1 MGNIE
6 INDINVGVVGL
17 GLMGTSF
24 IATLLMTG
32 HKVIAIAPLAED
44 MNVAPE
50 RINNHLILCGE
61 SGLLSKPVEKYLL
74 QLVISEDYALLHSC
88 KLVVECVIEKPEI
101 KKLVYEKIES
111 VVSGDTIIASNTS
124 AIPISE
130 LQKYLVNPERF
141 LGIHWAEPSYFT
153 RFMEITS
160 GENTAI
166 EYTEW
171 VYKLAHY
178 WGKEATLLRKD
189 LRGFVTNRL
198 MYAVYREGLSIVAHG
213 EATLEDVD
221 KAFRYDAGSWM
232 TLMGIFRRMDFM
244 GLKDYVE
251 IFKTIFPK
259 LCNDENVPPLMQQM
273 VDINARGVQNL
284 SGLYS
289 YSEEEA
295 RKWEEA
301 FALFNVEIYQ
311 LAAKY
316 PSTMGKALSQANTY
330 EEPFYRK

>member
-1 MGNIE
+1 MENIKISE
-6 INDINVGVVGL
+6 INIGVVGL

-44 MNVAPE
+44 MNVAPD
-50 RINNHLILCGE
+50 RINNHLILCE
-61 SGLLSKPVEKYLL
+61 KSGLLKKPVENYLL
-74 QLVISEDYALLHSC
+74 QLVISEDYELLHYC
-88 KLVVECVIEKPEI
+88 NLVIECVIEKSEI
-101 KKLVYEKIES
+101 KKSVYEKIES
-111 VVSGDTIIASNTS
+111 VVSTDTLIASNTS

-153 RFMEITS
+153 RFMEITC
-160 GENTAI
+160 GEKTAI
-166 EYTEW
+166 KHTQWIYE
-171 VYKLAHY
+171 LAHY

-198 MYAVYREGLSIVAHG
+198 MYAVYREGLSIVENG
-213 EATLEDVD
+213 EATLQDVD

-232 TLMGIFRRMDFM
+232 TLMGIFRRMDYLS
-244 GLKDYVE
+244 LKDCAT
-251 IFKTIFPK
+251 IFKTIFPT
-259 LCNDENVPPLMQQM
+259 LCNDENVPHLMQHM

-284 SGLYS
+284 LGLYH
-289 YSEEEA
+289 YSEDEA

-301 FALFNVEIYQ
+301 FTLFNLEIYQ

-316 PSTMGKALSQANTY
+316 PSTREKV
-330 EEPFYRK
+330 